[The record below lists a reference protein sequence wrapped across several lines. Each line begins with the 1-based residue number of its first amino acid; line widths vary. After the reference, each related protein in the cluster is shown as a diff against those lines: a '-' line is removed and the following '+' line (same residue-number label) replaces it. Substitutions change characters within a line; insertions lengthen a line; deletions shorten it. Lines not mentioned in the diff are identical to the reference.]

1 MNPISTGY
9 KPEWGLGA
17 VYQGINAADS
27 EALNQEELIKSFLA
41 NQRETQMQPLDVQVR
56 GLEAAQAG
64 VQNTPD
70 MLKRFAQSKQAG
82 YDKAQREN
90 ELGALM
96 QPFLKEKAPLEGKA
110 QVDQALQNSNLL
122 ELQKTIDSGVDRNG
136 QPISPQDMQVLN
148 QEYQK
153 QIALRGQTP
162 ELFGKLAVEDKKGQW
177 DLEKQRLAN
186 KAALRAAQI
195 RASGMGGLDKLKQ
208 TWIKLAPKVRMGQIQ
223 GALATNINPLT
234 NEQLTDTERMF
245 FEQQYIQDKNI
256 VNAEIN
262 ARGAGNVTI
271 QNGKLVPVDPIDV
284 TSSKRSQITSG
295 TTKSGNT
302 FKVERTGD

>member
-162 ELFGKLAVEDKKGQW
+162 ELFGKLAVEDKKGQL
-177 DLEKQRLAN
+177 DLEKQRLVNEGHLAAAN
-186 KAALRAAQI
+186 ASSSRSHQSEVVKALSPIMGYLKNIDTQLAKIDTTETEMNIYRDLLSKGKKPSQQDVAKVKSQLKAELQAEKSRYHGMVQYMMKQI
-195 RASGMGGLDKLKQ
+195 PGMSEMPATPEQKPNV
-208 TWIKLAPKVRMGQIQ
+208 IKL
-223 GALATNINPLT
+223 
-234 NEQLTDTERMF
+234 D
-245 FEQQYIQDKNI
+245 
-256 VNAEIN
+256 
-262 ARGAGNVTI
+262 
-271 QNGKLVPVDPIDV
+271 
-284 TSSKRSQITSG
+284 
-295 TTKSGNT
+295 
-302 FKVERTGD
+302 